1 MKTTAYLRNLVYV
14 IIAAALLW
22 IAAYVTVRHLGTVF
36 SGMEGLLGADAADT
50 LGGIFGGLRSAV
62 VRPGAVVLFISGA
75 VFLLL
80 RFLCPKPWI
89 YAQSPLFLLIGY
101 LGAIVFA
108 RVNDVLF
115 YDILRTLIKL
125 IDGGLLNLL

>member
-14 IIAAALLW
+14 IIAAAILW
-22 IAAYVTVRHLGTVF
+22 IAAFATVRHLGTVL
-36 SGMEGLLGADAADT
+36 SGMGGLIGADVADT

-62 VRPGAVVLFISGA
+62 VRPGAVVLFITGA

-89 YAQSPLFLLIGY
+89 FAFSPLFLIVGY
-101 LGAIVFA
+101 LGAVVFA
-108 RVNDVLF
+108 TVNDILF
-115 YDILRTLIKL
+115 FDILRTLIEL